1 MIFFVCPYPEACLPC
16 RQAGERRKSI
26 STLQGLG
33 KEIDFQKYY
42 TRIATWNGNTGIS

>member
-1 MIFFVCPYPEACLPC
+1 MIFFVCPYPEACLP
-16 RQAGERRKSI
+16 AGRGAKKINFHPLEM
-26 STLQGLG
+26 G